1 MYTANRFLLASAL
14 VFAAA
19 GCPSNS
25 DSTDDVAPSSP
36 DASDDRPTSTA
47 AGAAGTGSS
56 DAEDTDECRP
66 SCEVIVRCD
75 SEAGSLDDCLAA
87 CMSGLGVG
95 ESAGAACLAGYRA
108 QNRCVEALD
117 CDAYANYAAQSPP
130 ASYPCKSA
138 RDQLVRGCNPPA
150 VDTDNRVTML
160 LDGEPWSS
168 ISVDLVGWPPMIIEA
183 TDAPDPGRGLVLTLP
198 ALTGPGSYSLS
209 LSTWATG
216 SGLPQDIYAIGG
228 GTLEVAALTG
238 DRLTGTFE
246 LSLKNATGTATVEIT
261 GGMIDVGP

>member
-1 MYTANRFLLASAL
+1 MQTAIRFLLANAL
-14 VFAAA
+14 AFAVS
-19 GCPSNS
+19 GCPSSSDNS
-25 DSTDDVAPSSP
+25 DDVPPSSP
-36 DASDDRPTSTA
+36 DAGDDSPANAA
-47 AGAAGTGSS
+47 AGAAGTGAP
-56 DAEDTDECRP
+56 DADECRP

-75 SEAGSLDDCLAA
+75 PDAGSLDDCLAA

-95 ESAGAACLAGYRA
+95 EGAGAACLAGYRA

-138 RDQLVRGCNPPA
+138 RDQLVRGCNPPP

-168 ISVDLVGWPPMIIEA
+168 GSVDVVGWPPSIIHA
-183 TDAPDPGRGLVLTLP
+183 TDSSQPGGGLVLSLP

-209 LSTWATG
+209 LSGSSWATG
-216 SGLPQDIYAIGG
+216 SGLPQDIYVIGG
-228 GTLEVAALTG
+228 GGTIEVATLTD
-238 DRLTGTFE
+238 DRLTATFE